1 MSFQEVK
8 NIVLYKRKQFLPP
21 IKQFLPPILNSSGVI
36 SDNIYCIIYLLITQV
51 SRVSSARKGCH
62 TRKGT
67 HTYPLS
73 FRFASVTIGPGRM
86 GGQVSVDIYFLYYI
100 GIQKSNWQLNGLKD
114 QILQPHLYFSYFSY
128 FSFQRAPIC

>member
-8 NIVLYKRKQFLPP
+8 NIVLYKRKQFLSP
-21 IKQFLPPILNSSGVI
+21 INQFLPPILNSSGVI

-51 SRVSSARKGCH
+51 SPVSSKRKGWY

-67 HTYPLS
+67 HTPFIFPLCDGDHWT
-73 FRFASVTIGPGRM
+73 RAC
-86 GGQVSVDIYFLYYI
+86 GGQVSVDIYFLYYM
-100 GIQKSNWQLNGLKD
+100 GIQKSNWQLNRLKD
-114 QILQPHLYFSYFSY
+114 QMLQPHLNFSYFSY